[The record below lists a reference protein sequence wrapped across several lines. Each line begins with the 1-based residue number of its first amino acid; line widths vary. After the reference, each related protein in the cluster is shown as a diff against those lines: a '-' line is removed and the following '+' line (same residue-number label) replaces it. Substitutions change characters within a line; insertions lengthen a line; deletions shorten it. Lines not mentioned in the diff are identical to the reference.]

1 MFGTFSTPGRPL
13 PHPGSHQNILGLSM
27 CRGYHQYITGA
38 VAIRMSAKPFNR
50 CWYFI
55 SSEPFHLLLAG
66 DLLQDPHLIFL
77 FLVIIVPF
85 HCRKTWLFFFSN
97 YFWPSHTVFV
107 CVVPCPF
114 AFLMT
119 WSFSIGHIPL
129 QLITRISPGKS
140 LYLKMNIT
148 HFSAGHFC

>member
-77 FLVIIVPF
+77 FLGIIVPF

-97 YFWPSHTVFV
+97 YFLALSYSFCMCCSMSICIFDDMVFLNWTHT
-107 CVVPCPF
+107 
-114 AFLMT
+114 
-119 WSFSIGHIPL
+119 
-129 QLITRISPGKS
+129 
-140 LYLKMNIT
+140 
-148 HFSAGHFC
+148 SAVDNKNFPR